1 MGNGSTKA
9 AAIGPLDTFVAGGS
23 CLPACRAYS
32 LGHELP
38 GASPGE
44 PPSAAS
50 GQTTH
55 AAPPAFWPVTNRP
68 CPPPPPAPLQV
79 LVATSTLAW
88 GVNTPAHLVI
98 IKGTE
103 FYDAPTK

>member
-1 MGNGSTKA
+1 MEGKTHASLSHPAKRRK
-9 AAIGPLDTFVAGGS
+9 IRVVAEI
-23 CLPACRAYS
+23 LT
-32 LGHELP
+32 
-38 GASPGE
+38 ASPA
-44 PPSAAS
+44 PASPVDQSNCQPTRLPSF
-50 GQTTH
+50 H
-55 AAPPAFWPVTNRP
+55 AL
-68 CPPPPPAPLQV
+68 LQV